1 MNTPQLPRTDRRS
14 VPPQIPPMPVTFPEE
29 TTGVKTDQFARFDAG
44 ELFGEGENERTQITT
59 VPFELRPRFTGRR
72 AAIVALEEMFAKARS
87 TGALGFALVI
97 GEPGMGKSRLCT

>member
-1 MNTPQLPRTDRRS
+1 
-14 VPPQIPPMPVTFPEE
+14 MPVTFPEE

-72 AAIVALEEMFAKARS
+72 AAIVALEEMCAKARS
-87 TGALGFALVI
+87 TG
-97 GEPGMGKSRLCT
+97 